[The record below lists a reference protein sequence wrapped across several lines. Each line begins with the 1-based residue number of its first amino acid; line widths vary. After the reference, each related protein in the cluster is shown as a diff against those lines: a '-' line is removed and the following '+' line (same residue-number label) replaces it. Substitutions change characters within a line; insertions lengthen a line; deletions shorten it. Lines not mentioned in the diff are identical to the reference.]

1 MTTAVLSYRA
11 FSGIIVSHRN
21 SAKQKIER
29 LRTPTTA
36 QSSRTLCD
44 MLKKKEE
51 TMKDKNYIQGSLF
64 EEDYLIRTLGNL
76 ANSSEVALT
85 ELVANAWDA
94 GATLV
99 EIFIPEKHGEKLTIE
114 DNGIGM
120 TKDEFYSRWMKL
132 GYNRLKHQGKKVE
145 FPDDLKLNRFAYG
158 RNGVGRHGMLCFN
171 NEYEI
176 TTNKNGVKSNFT
188 ITTLSENQP
197 FLIKNESFGKSKKSG
212 TKLEVV
218 VSKNLPKTE
227 NILEIISARFLHDP
241 KFVISINRQ
250 TIQLEQHK
258 GLINSENIEI
268 NGINLTVNLIDSKKA
283 RKSTIYQGIAIW
295 QGGRLIGEPSWI
307 LGNQMVLDGRTQEA
321 KRYSVV
327 VQTNDLADF
336 IKEDWTGFRRDSR
349 LESIFTKIE
358 ESILR
363 MFTEIAKDSIDETT
377 KNIKKNY
384 KSEYND
390 LSPLGKYEFNEAIRH
405 ITLNNPTAKAESIS
419 LAVETVLNL
428 EKTRS
433 GSELL
438 LKLSILSNEDISG
451 LNTLLENWSVKDA
464 LTVLD
469 EIDKRISVIEAIRK
483 LSNDSSV
490 DELHILHP
498 LIASA
503 RWIFGP
509 EFDSPEYS
517 SNSQLQTT
525 VEKVFGKKIDKTLFN
540 NNRKRPDIVVMGN
553 STFSI
558 TGTIDFDHENGISN
572 INKILI
578 IELKRG
584 GFKLGRTERNQAV
597 GYVEDFM
604 NCGTIIGNPYISAY
618 IVGESFSEKIQ
629 PIQTI
634 ENENKVEM
642 GKVQICLFSQIVDSS
657 ERRLFNLR
665 SILNDRYSD
674 ISGIELFD
682 QQKKLAV

>member
-1 MTTAVLSYRA
+1 
-11 FSGIIVSHRN
+11 
-21 SAKQKIER
+21 
-29 LRTPTTA
+29 
-36 QSSRTLCD
+36 
-44 MLKKKEE
+44 
-51 TMKDKNYIQGSLF
+51 MKDKNYIQGSLF

-145 FPDDLKLNRFAYG
+145 FPTDLKLNRFAYG

-171 NEYEI
+171 NEYDI

-218 VSKNLPKTE
+218 VTKNLPKTE

-258 GLINSENIEI
+258 GLISSENIEI
-268 NGINLTVNLIDSKKA
+268 NGINLTVNLIDSNKA

-321 KRYSVV
+321 KRFSVV

-336 IKEDWTGFRRDSR
+336 IKEDWTGFRRDNR

-363 MFTEIAKDSIDETT
+363 MFTEIAKDNIDETT

-438 LKLSILSNEDISG
+438 LKLSILSNEDITG

-498 LIASA
+498 SIASA

-665 SILNDRYSD
+665 SRLNDRYSD

>member
-1 MTTAVLSYRA
+1 
-11 FSGIIVSHRN
+11 
-21 SAKQKIER
+21 
-29 LRTPTTA
+29 
-36 QSSRTLCD
+36 
-44 MLKKKEE
+44 MLKRE

-76 ANSSEVALT
+76 ANSPEVALT

-145 FPDDLKLNRFAYG
+145 FPEGLLLNRFAYG

-171 NEYEI
+171 NEYKI
-176 TTNKNGVKSNFT
+176 TTNKNGVESSFI
-188 ITTLSENQP
+188 ITTLSEKEP
-197 FLIKNESFGKSKKSG
+197 FLIKNENFGKSKKSG

-218 VSKNLPKTE
+218 VVKNLPKSE

-241 KFVISINRQ
+241 KFIISINKQ

-258 GLINSENIEI
+258 GLINFEKIEI
-268 NGINLTVNLIDSKKA
+268 DGINLTVNLIDSKKA
-283 RKSTIYQGIAIW
+283 RKSTIYQGVAIW

-307 LGNQMVLDGRTQEA
+307 LGNHMVLDGRTQEA

-336 IKEDWTGFRRDSR
+336 IKEDWTGFRRDDR

-363 MFTEIAKDSIDETT
+363 MFTEIAKDNIDETT
-377 KNIKKNY
+377 KTIKKHYN
-384 KSEYND
+384 SEYND
-390 LSPLGKYEFNEAIRH
+390 LTPLGKYEFNEAIRH

-438 LKLSILSNEDISG
+438 VKLSVLSNEDIIG
-451 LNTLLENWSVKDA
+451 LNTLLENWSIKDA

-525 VEKVFGKKIDKTLFN
+525 VEKVFGKKVDKTLFN
-540 NNRKRPDIVVMGN
+540 NNKKRPDIVVMGN

-665 SILNDRYSD
+665 NRLSERYSD
-674 ISGIELFD
+674 ISGIELFN